1 MTSGWW
7 TLCGFLDSFLLSE
20 EAGLF
25 DDEGVAFL
33 ERGCMLPGDMMARD
47 FYDVELIMSDLRVY
61 VDGINVRM
69 NALFSERS

>member
-7 TLCGFLDSFLLSE
+7 TLCGFLDSFLLRE

-33 ERGCMLPGDMMARD
+33 ERGCMLLKDMMVRD
-47 FYDVELIMSDLRVY
+47 LYDVDLITS
-61 VDGINVRM
+61 G
-69 NALFSERS
+69 